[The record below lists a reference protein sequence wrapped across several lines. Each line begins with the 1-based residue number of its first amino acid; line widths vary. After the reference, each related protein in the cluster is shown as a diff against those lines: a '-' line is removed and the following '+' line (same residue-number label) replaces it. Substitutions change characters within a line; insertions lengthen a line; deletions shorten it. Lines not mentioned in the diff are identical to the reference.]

1 MADDPRSRRSA
12 LKSIVW
18 LSAGAA
24 GLWRFLTPRSR
35 SAAAPPIAVRIDD
48 VPTDGTLVMP
58 QHGVAIVREGRAV
71 SALDLACTHLGCM
84 VTANPGGFACACH
97 GSRFDR
103 SGERVSG
110 PASAS
115 LRRLQAAEEG
125 GLVLV
130 AKGTEPEGEA

>member
-18 LSAGAA
+18 ISVGAA
-24 GLWRFLTPRSR
+24 GLWRFLTPRST
-35 SAAAPPIAVRIDD
+35 SAAAPPIAVRIED
-48 VPTDGTLVMP
+48 VPTNGALVMP
-58 QHGVAIVREGRAV
+58 QHGVAIVREGPAV

-103 SGERVSG
+103 SGGRVSG
-110 PASAS
+110 PATGS
-115 LRRLQAAEEG
+115 LRRLQTVEEG
-125 GLVLV
+125 GVVLV
-130 AKGTEPEGEA
+130 AKLPESEGEA

>member
-24 GLWRFLTPRSR
+24 GLWRFLTPRST
-35 SAAAPPIAVRIDD
+35 SAAAAPIAVPLDD

-58 QHGVAIVREGRAV
+58 QHGVAIVREGRAI

-103 SGERVSG
+103 RGGRVSG
-110 PASAS
+110 PASGS
-115 LRRLQAAEEG
+115 LRKLQTAEEG
-125 GLVLV
+125 DIVLV
-130 AKGTEPEGEA
+130 AKLTESEGEA